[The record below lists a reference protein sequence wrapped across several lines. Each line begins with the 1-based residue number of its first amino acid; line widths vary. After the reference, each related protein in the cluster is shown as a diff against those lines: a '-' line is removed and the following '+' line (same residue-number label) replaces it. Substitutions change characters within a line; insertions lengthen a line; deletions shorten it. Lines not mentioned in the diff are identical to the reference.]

1 MRVVAD
7 LPLVLLATVLAS
19 AGCNAILGIDDH
31 PLVPTGSDAGG
42 ADVKTGVDADTGTPR
57 AGDAANDRT
66 DGDANASLDRRETD
80 IQDSGNT
87 RGDAGNVGPDA
98 SDAGNIGPDGG
109 GTGTDAGNSGRD
121 AGDSGSRIL
130 VLRGSISTVG
140 LAPEP
145 AGTIRLVDQ
154 GIAVPWKSCNA
165 SNCVTGGIA
174 P

>member
-1 MRVVAD
+1 MRLVAD

-19 AGCNAILGIDDH
+19 AGCNAILSIDDH
-31 PLVPTGSDAGG
+31 QLVPTGSDAGG
-42 ADVKTGVDADTGTPR
+42 ADVKTGVDADTGPPR
-57 AGDAANDRT
+57 TADAANGCT
-66 DGDANASLDRRETD
+66 DSDANATLDRRETD
-80 IQDSGNT
+80 IQDGGNT
-87 RGDAGNVGPDA
+87 RGDASDAGNVGPDA
-98 SDAGNIGPDGG
+98 GDAGNI
-109 GTGTDAGNSGRD
+109 GRD
-121 AGDSGSRIL
+121 AGDSGSRIVL
-130 VLRGSISTVG
+130 LRGTISTVG